1 MDKGE
6 SNGMASEKAYA
17 GIDLGGTKMLA
28 VIVDSDGKVL
38 ASEEQPTLASEG
50 SESVMARMA
59 AMVRRLVEVS
69 GRQVTGLGVA
79 TAGTL
84 DPEDG
89 TVQFAGNLGWTRV
102 PLGRTLERELGLKV
116 TVENDANAAAYGEW
130 KAGAGRGTRHCV
142 FVTVS
147 TGIGG
152 GIISDGRLIRGLTAS
167 AGEIG
172 HITIDWNGPVCG
184 CGNVGCLELYASG
197 TAIGKAGAAAAA
209 SDPAAGRAMLEL
221 AEGDASHIT
230 SRQVAAAA
238 AGGDPLALKLLHDA
252 GRALGIGLA
261 SVIHLANPELII
273 LGGGASKI
281 GAPLLGPMEE
291 ALRRHVIPSL
301 GEQVRIVPP
310 ELGVPAGAVGAALI
324 TE

>member
-1 MDKGE
+1 MSME
-6 SNGMASEKAYA
+6 TAYA

-28 VIVDSDGKVL
+28 VIVDENGAVL
-38 ASEEQPTLASEG
+38 ASEEQPTRAEEG
-50 SESVMARMA
+50 AERVVARMA
-59 AMVRRLVEVS
+59 EMVRRLADAS
-69 GRQVTGLGVA
+69 GRQVKTLGVA

-84 DPEDG
+84 DPADG
-89 TVQFAGNLGWTRV
+89 TVLMAVNLGWTNV
-102 PLGRTLERELGLKV
+102 PLGRTLARELGMKA

-147 TGIGG
+147 TGVGG
-152 GIISDGRLIRGLTAS
+152 GIISDGRLVRGLSAS

-172 HITIDWNGPVCG
+172 HITIDWNGPQCG

-209 SDPAAGRAMLEL
+209 ANPAAGRAILEQ
-221 AEGDASHIT
+221 AGGDVSRVT
-230 SRQVAAAA
+230 SREVAAAA
-238 AGGDPLALKLLHDA
+238 AGGDALAAQVLRDA
-252 GRALGIGLA
+252 GRALGVGLA
-261 SVIHLANPELII
+261 SIIHMTNPELII

-291 ALRRHVIPSL
+291 AMRRHTIPSV
-301 GEQVRIVPP
+301 GDKVRIVPP
-310 ELGVPAGAVGAALI
+310 ELGVPAGAIGAALFANV
-324 TE
+324 

>member
-1 MDKGE
+1 MDL
-6 SNGMASEKAYA
+6 AYA

-28 VIVDSDGKVL
+28 VIVDEDGAVL
-38 ASEEQPTLASEG
+38 ASDEQPTRAEEG
-50 SESVMARMA
+50 AERVMARMA
-59 AMVRRLVEVS
+59 DMVRRLADAS
-69 GRQVTGLGVA
+69 GRQVRTLGVA

-84 DPEDG
+84 DPAEG
-89 TVQFAGNLGWTRV
+89 TVLLAVNLGWKDV
-102 PLGRTLERELGLKV
+102 PLGRTLAGELGMKV

-147 TGIGG
+147 TGVGG
-152 GIISDGRLIRGLTAS
+152 GIISDGRLVRGLTAS

-209 SDPAAGRAMLEL
+209 ADPAAGRAMLEQ
-221 AEGDASHIT
+221 AGGDAARIT
-230 SRQVAAAA
+230 SREVAAAA
-238 AGGDPLALKLLHDA
+238 AGGDALASQVLREA
-252 GRALGIGLA
+252 GRALGVGLA
-261 SVIHLANPELII
+261 SIIHMTNPELVI

-281 GAPLLGPMEE
+281 GAPLLEPMEE
-291 ALRRHVIPSL
+291 ALRKHAIPSI
-301 GEQVRIVPP
+301 GDKVRIMPP
-310 ELGVPAGAVGAALI
+310 LLGVPAGAIGAALI
-324 TE
+324 TGA

>member
-1 MDKGE
+1 MN
-6 SNGMASEKAYA
+6 SAYA

-28 VIVDSDGKVL
+28 VIVDENGGIL
-38 ASEEQPTLASEG
+38 ASEEQPTLAEEG
-50 SESVMARMA
+50 AERVMARMA
-59 AMVRRLVEVS
+59 DIVRRLVAAS
-69 GRQVTGLGVA
+69 GRQVKTLGVA

-84 DPEDG
+84 DPADG
-89 TVQFAGNLGWTRV
+89 TVLMAVNLGWTDV
-102 PLGRTLERELGLKV
+102 PLGRTLASELGMKV

-147 TGIGG
+147 TGVGG
-152 GIISDGRLIRGLTAS
+152 GIISDGRLVRGLTAS

-172 HITIDWNGPVCG
+172 HITIDWNGPLCG

-209 SDPAAGRAMLEL
+209 ADPAAGRAMLEQ
-221 AEGDASHIT
+221 AGGDASRIT
-230 SRQVAAAA
+230 SREVAAAA
-238 AGGDPLALKLLHDA
+238 AGGDALAAQVLREA
-252 GRALGIGLA
+252 GRALGVGLA
-261 SVIHLANPELII
+261 SIIHMTNPELII

-291 ALRRHVIPSL
+291 AMRRHTIPSV
-301 GEQVRIVPP
+301 GDKVRIVPP
-310 ELGVPAGAVGAALI
+310 ELGVPAGAIGAALFA
-324 TE
+324 EAE

>member
-1 MDKGE
+1 ME
-6 SNGMASEKAYA
+6 TAYA

-28 VIVDSDGKVL
+28 VIVDENGAVL
-38 ASEEQPTLASEG
+38 ASEEQPTRAEEG
-50 SESVMARMA
+50 AERVVARMA
-59 AMVRRLVEVS
+59 EMVRRLADAS
-69 GRQVTGLGVA
+69 GRQVKTLGVA

-84 DPEDG
+84 DPADG
-89 TVQFAGNLGWTRV
+89 TVLMAVNLGWTNV
-102 PLGRTLERELGLKV
+102 PLGRTLARELGMKA

-147 TGIGG
+147 TGVGG
-152 GIISDGRLIRGLTAS
+152 GIISDGRLVRGLSAS

-172 HITIDWNGPVCG
+172 HITIDWNGPQCG

-209 SDPAAGRAMLEL
+209 ANPAAGRAILEQ
-221 AEGDASHIT
+221 AGGDVSRVT
-230 SRQVAAAA
+230 SREVAAAA
-238 AGGDPLALKLLHDA
+238 AGGDALAAQVLRDA
-252 GRALGIGLA
+252 GRALGVGLA
-261 SVIHLANPELII
+261 SIIHMTNPELII

-291 ALRRHVIPSL
+291 AMRRHTIPSV
-301 GEQVRIVPP
+301 GDKVRIVPP
-310 ELGVPAGAVGAALI
+310 ELGVPAGAIGAALFANV
-324 TE
+324 

>member
-1 MDKGE
+1 MVF
-6 SNGMASEKAYA
+6 EKAYA

-28 VIVDSDGKVL
+28 VIADAQGKVL
-38 ASEEQPTLASEG
+38 ASEEQPTLADEG
-50 SESVMARMA
+50 AESVMSRMA
-59 AMVRRLVEVS
+59 GMVRRLIALG
-69 GRQVTGLGVA
+69 GRQVSGLGVA

-89 TVQFAGNLGWTRV
+89 TVRYAGNLGWTQV

-130 KAGAGRGTRHCV
+130 KAGAGRGTRNCV

-152 GIISDGRLIRGLTAS
+152 GIVEGGRLIRGWTAS

-172 HITIDWNGPVCG
+172 HLTIDWNGPACG

-209 SDPAAGRAMLEL
+209 ADPAAGRAMLDL
-221 AEGDASHIT
+221 AGGDAARIT
-230 SRQVAAAA
+230 SREVAAAA
-238 AGGDPLALKLLHDA
+238 EGGNPLALKLLRNA
-252 GRALGIGLA
+252 GRALGAGLA
-261 SVIHLANPELII
+261 SVVHLANPELIV

-291 ALRRHVIPSL
+291 EFRRRVIPSL
-301 GEQVRIVPP
+301 GEKVRIVPP
-310 ELGVPAGAVGAALI
+310 ELGVPAGAIGAALMA
-324 TE
+324 E

>member
-1 MDKGE
+1 MSME
-6 SNGMASEKAYA
+6 LAYA

-28 VIVDSDGKVL
+28 VIVDENGGIL
-38 ASEEQPTLASEG
+38 ASEEQPTLAEEG
-50 SESVMARMA
+50 AERVMARMA
-59 AMVRRLVEVS
+59 DMVRRLVAES
-69 GRQVTGLGVA
+69 GRRVQALGVA

-89 TVQFAGNLGWTRV
+89 TVRFAGNLGWTDV
-102 PLGRTLERELGLKV
+102 PLGRTLARELGMKV

-147 TGIGG
+147 TGVGG

-209 SDPAAGRAMLEL
+209 ADPAAGSAMLEQ
-221 AEGDASHIT
+221 AGGDASRIT
-230 SRQVAAAA
+230 SREVAAAA
-238 AGGDPLALKLLHDA
+238 AAGDALATQVLREA
-252 GRALGIGLA
+252 GRALGVGLA
-261 SVIHLANPELII
+261 SIIHMTNPELII

-281 GAPLLGPMEE
+281 GAPLLGPMED
-291 ALRRHVIPSL
+291 AMRRYAIPSV
-301 GEQVRIVPP
+301 GNKVRIVPP
-310 ELGVPAGAVGAALI
+310 ELGVPAGAIGAALF
-324 TE
+324 TQAE

>member
-1 MDKGE
+1 MDT
-6 SNGMASEKAYA
+6 AYA

-28 VIVDSDGKVL
+28 VIVDGNGAIL
-38 ASEEQPTLASEG
+38 ASEEQPTRAEEG
-50 SESVMARMA
+50 AERVMARMA
-59 AMVRRLVEVS
+59 DIVRRLAAAS
-69 GRQVTGLGVA
+69 GKQVQTLGVA

-89 TVQFAGNLGWTRV
+89 AVLMAVNLGWKDV
-102 PLGRTLERELGLKV
+102 PLGRTLARELGMKV

-147 TGIGG
+147 TGVGG
-152 GIISDGRLIRGLTAS
+152 GVISDGRLVRGLTAS

-172 HITIDWNGPVCG
+172 HITIDWNGPACG

-209 SDPAAGRAMLEL
+209 ADPAAGRAMLEL
-221 AEGDASHIT
+221 AGGDASRIT
-230 SRQVAAAA
+230 SREVAAAA
-238 AGGDPLALKLLHDA
+238 VGGDELASQVLRDA
-252 GRALGIGLA
+252 GRALGIGLV
-261 SVIHLANPELII
+261 SIIHMTNPELII

-281 GAPLLGPMEE
+281 GEPLLGPMEQT
-291 ALRRHVIPSL
+291 LRRHAIPSV
-301 GEQVRIVPP
+301 GDKVRIVPP
-310 ELGVPAGAVGAALI
+310 ELGVPAGAIGAALFAI
-324 TE
+324 DL